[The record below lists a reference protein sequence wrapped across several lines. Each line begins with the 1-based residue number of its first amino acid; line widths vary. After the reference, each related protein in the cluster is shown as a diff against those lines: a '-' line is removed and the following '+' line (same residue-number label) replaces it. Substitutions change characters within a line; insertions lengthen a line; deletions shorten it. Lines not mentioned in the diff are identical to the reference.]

1 MRSREE
7 LGEIER
13 GMGNNTEGGRDMGNS
28 EKKESGR
35 EMRSS
40 EDWGERDDCNASLSP
55 KHALTYTCYSV
66 IVTTSSRL
74 FTGEI
79 TPRGRDRALNGRL
92 RR

>member
-13 GMGNNTEGGRDMGNS
+13 GMGNNREGGRDMGNS

-40 EDWGERDDCNASLSP
+40 EEWGERDDCRASLSP
-55 KHALTYTCYSV
+55 KACSYVHVLLCK
-66 IVTTSSRL
+66 RQH
-74 FTGEI
+74 F
-79 TPRGRDRALNGRL
+79 
-92 RR
+92 